1 MLFQTCFHDMQSVSV
16 RNVSAVLHH
25 NYNFK
30 MYNSH
35 SYHFFPWHCHNFY
48 EVQFFYNAPG
58 NYDHPDKH
66 FPERT
71 LQLFSPL
78 QPHSLEDIGF
88 EYLLLIQFSVPFL
101 HRSVPTIP
109 EGAQLMM
116 GNPLLQRNGIVV
128 PEQSALIEI
137 LKRIAGFVPVFE
149 DQEDENLFQKRAQ
162 DIYRPLYEMRL
173 NAAVL
178 QLLSE
183 LIGMGALVIT
193 EGAMPLLSQSIQNV
207 IERIIMHPEEH
218 ISLRQAAD
226 IAHLSYSDFSRNFKN
241 KLGCGYVDFCNIV
254 RVREAENMLIF
265 SDQSTGEIAAR
276 LGFGSA
282 SYFNRV
288 FMRFTGITPTEFRQ
302 KGRSAPLVP
311 QKFS

>member
-1 MLFQTCFHDMQSVSV
+1 MLFQTCFHDMQSVAV

-25 NYNFK
+25 NCNFK

-35 SYHFFPWHCHNFY
+35 SYRFFPWHCHNFY
-48 EVQFFYNAPG
+48 EIQFFYNYPDG
-58 NYDHPDKH
+58 YDHPDKR
-66 FPERT
+66 FAERT

-78 QPHSLEDIGF
+78 QPHSCEDIGF
-88 EYLLLIQFSVPFL
+88 ENLLLIQFSVPFI
-101 HRSVPTIP
+101 HRNISTIP

-116 GNPLLQRNGIVV
+116 SNSLLRRSGFIV
-128 PEQSALIEI
+128 PEQSQLDEI
-137 LKRIAGFVPVFE
+137 LKIIARTVPVFE
-149 DQEDENLFQKRAQ
+149 DQEDERGFQKRAQ
-162 DIYRPLYEMRL
+162 AMYNPLYEMRL

-193 EGAMPLLSQSIQNV
+193 EGAMPLLSQSIQTV